1 MPTSTGLFITFE
13 GPEGAGKSTQ
23 VARLQAWLH
32 DRGRAC
38 LVTREPGGT
47 ELGEALR
54 TILLRQDSTPMARD
68 AELLLMFAARAEHLA
83 KVIEPA
89 ISRGSIVLCD
99 RFTDATY
106 AYQGGGRGIDHT
118 RISALETWV
127 QGSRRPNLTI
137 LIDLPVDQG
146 MQRVSARGA
155 PIDRFEAL
163 GQTFLQRVRET
174 YLSRASAYPERYLV
188 VDGAQSADDVQALIV
203 DGLSQRHQD
212 V

>member
-1 MPTSTGLFITFE
+1 
-13 GPEGAGKSTQ
+13 
-23 VARLQAWLH
+23 
-32 DRGRAC
+32 
-38 LVTREPGGT
+38 
-47 ELGEALR
+47 
-54 TILLRQDSTPMARD
+54 
-68 AELLLMFAARAEHLA
+68 MFAARAEHLA